1 MRQPPHS
8 PEGLFRSERKARRK
22 RFQAEAC
29 RGKQSDLISRGRMRR
44 KRQKRIEKPPDGA
57 NFFPRS
63 GKKIKI
69 RPKKQRMYGQF
80 TENKE

>member
-8 PEGLFRSERKARRK
+8 PEGLFRFERKARRK

-44 KRQKRIEKPPDGA
+44 KRQKNSKKPPDGA
-57 NFFPRS
+57 NFCAVGRFAFYRS
-63 GKKIKI
+63 AEIFFRGAVKK
-69 RPKKQRMYGQF
+69 
-80 TENKE
+80 